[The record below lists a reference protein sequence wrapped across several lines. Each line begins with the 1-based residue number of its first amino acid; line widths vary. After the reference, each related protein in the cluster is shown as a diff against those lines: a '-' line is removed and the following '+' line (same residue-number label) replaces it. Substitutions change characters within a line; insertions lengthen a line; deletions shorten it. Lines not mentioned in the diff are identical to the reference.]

1 MTNSYGLRYRAM
13 SVALVIASSVI
24 TASVSAQEW
33 PSRTVTI
40 VVPLAAGS
48 ASDIVAR
55 VVADQLSKQLKATF
69 IVENRPGAGGTVGA
83 GAVARSSPDGYT
95 ILAYGALSVAQALY
109 SKLPYDTLNDFIP
122 VIALGQQAQ
131 AITTAPSKGY
141 KTLGDLIAA
150 GKAKPGALNY
160 SSAGA
165 GSASHFAAER
175 LMAAGGFTAQHIPFK
190 GSGESLR
197 EIIAGRVDFSIQS
210 FATTVPLIQ
219 NGTLLPLAVS
229 AHKRSAL
236 VPDVPTTI
244 EAGLPAESVYT
255 FYTGVYLPAKTPR
268 SIVEKLHSEVAKA
281 LQSPEAQERFKKLG
295 VEPLPMGL
303 DEFGKFFR
311 EEVASTEALAKAANI
326 KQQ

>member
-1 MTNSYGLRYRAM
+1 MVSLSGRHRAM
-13 SVALVIASSVI
+13 RVALAIAACAIASP
-24 TASVSAQEW
+24 AAAQEW

-48 ASDIVAR
+48 ASDIAAR

-69 IVENRPGAGGTVGA
+69 IVENRTGAGGTVGA
-83 GAVARSSPDGYT
+83 GAVARSAPDGYT
-95 ILAYGALSVAQALY
+95 ILAYGALSIAHALY
-109 SKLPYDTLNDFIP
+109 AKLPYDTLNDFVP
-122 VIALGQQAQ
+122 VIPLGQQAQ
-131 AITTAPSKGY
+131 AITTAPSTGY

-160 SSAGA
+160 SSAGV

-175 LMAAGGFTAQHIPFK
+175 LMVAAGFTAQHIPFK

-197 EIIAGRVDFSIQS
+197 EIVAGRVDFSIQS

-229 AHKRSAL
+229 AHNRSAL
-236 VPDVPTTI
+236 VPNVPTTI
-244 EAGLPAESVYT
+244 EAGLPAESVYV
-255 FYTGVYLPAKTPR
+255 FYTGIYLPAKTPR
-268 SIVEKLHSEVAKA
+268 SIVEKLHVEIAKA
-281 LQSPEAQERFKKLG
+281 LQSPEAQAQFKKVG
-295 VEPLPMGL
+295 VEPLPMSL
-303 DEFGKFFR
+303 DEFGKFTR
-311 EEVASTEALAKAANI
+311 EEVASTVTLARAAKI